1 MIVGSI
7 VDEMEKD
14 NLFEKEMKEHYVYA
28 LTTMIEKWITTI
40 FILAMGVLAKQIV
53 PMILFLIFFF
63 SFRKRTG
70 LSCGFLWTMFLRND
84 GNLYNYYFYSPDIA

>member
-53 PMILFLIFFF
+53 PMILFLIF
-63 SFRKRTG
+63 SFLLESGQVVIMRIPMDNVSAERWE
-70 LSCGFLWTMFLRND
+70 FV
-84 GNLYNYYFYSPDIA
+84 

>member
-1 MIVGSI
+1 MVEMIGGSI

-53 PMILFLIFFF
+53 PMILFLIFFWLSSGGISGF
-63 SFRKRTG
+63 FNRKRNV
-70 LSCGFLWTMFLRND
+70 CLWRRE
-84 GNLYNYYFYSPDIA
+84 